1 MVDNMGFLIYSFAI
15 FALLVGVIIL
25 IPTLSKAHNN
35 EQESYRLQVR
45 QLYFVSG
52 MVGVLGL
59 IFLEAMG
66 MYYFENNMNITDNAG
81 KNIFEACLK
90 TIPPLITLV
99 LGYYFGKK
107 SS

>member
-1 MVDNMGFLIYSFAI
+1 MIFTYSRRVIFYQKSGLKVFKNNM
-15 FALLVGVIIL
+15 
-25 IPTLSKAHNN
+25 
-35 EQESYRLQVR
+35 
-45 QLYFVSG
+45 
-52 MVGVLGL
+52 LGL